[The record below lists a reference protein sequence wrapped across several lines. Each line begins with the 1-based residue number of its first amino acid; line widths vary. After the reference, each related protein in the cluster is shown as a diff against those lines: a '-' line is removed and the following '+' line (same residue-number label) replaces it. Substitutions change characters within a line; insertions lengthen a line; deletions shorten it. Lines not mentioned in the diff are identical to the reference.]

1 MSELKLSSD
10 ISTVTLG
17 QTEGLTSA
25 QQSIDITANEAFSF
39 SDSTSIIEDS
49 VIIFPFYRVA
59 NFEAE
64 ENKKDI
70 IKKFES
76 IVKKKL
82 KKTIDVKKLYYEQF
96 ENTVF

>member
-1 MSELKLSSD
+1 MSELQRSFDVSM
-10 ISTVTLG
+10 VTLG

-25 QQSIDITANEAFSF
+25 QQPIDTTANEIFSF
-39 SDSTSIIEDS
+39 GNSTSIIEGLVLIS
-49 VIIFPFYRVA
+49 PFYRVA
-59 NFEAE
+59 NFKAE

-70 IKKFES
+70 VKKFES

-96 ENTVF
+96 ENNVF